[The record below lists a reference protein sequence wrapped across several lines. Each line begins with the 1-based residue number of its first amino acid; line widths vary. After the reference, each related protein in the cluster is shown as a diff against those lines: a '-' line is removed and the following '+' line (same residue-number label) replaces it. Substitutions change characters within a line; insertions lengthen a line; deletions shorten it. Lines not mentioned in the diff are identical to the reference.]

1 MSPGEV
7 LQAVMALVAMA
18 CSIGTVVLLGLTI
31 RVLRQEKRERAAE
44 EREQAGRNLRDEG
57 RTP

>member
-1 MSPGEV
+1 MSGWEV
-7 LQAVMALVAMA
+7 LQLVLALFAMA

-31 RVLRQEKRERAAE
+31 RVLRQENREQAEEERERA
-44 EREQAGRNLRDEG
+44 GRGLRDEG